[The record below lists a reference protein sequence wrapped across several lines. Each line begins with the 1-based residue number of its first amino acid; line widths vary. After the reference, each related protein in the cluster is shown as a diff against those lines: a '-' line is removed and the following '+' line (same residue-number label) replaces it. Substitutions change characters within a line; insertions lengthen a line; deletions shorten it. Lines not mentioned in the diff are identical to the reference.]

1 MIAAADEGKS
11 GISSAEKYAFFSEL
25 LQSYGRTTLV
35 LHGGSM
41 FGLCH
46 MGVMKTLYECGML
59 PRIICGSY
67 VGAIVASF
75 VCIQDPRDLP
85 GLFSGDRVDL
95 GVFASAKRGGGA
107 SGSWKRKIVRFL
119 KQGHL
124 LDIRVLEQCARDN
137 MGDIT
142 FKEAFQKSGGRI
154 LNIYVY
160 SKRKDEVPVLFN
172 YLTAPDVVIW
182 SAACASCILPGVYD
196 TVTLM
201 TKDERGNL
209 SAWSPLSKQM
219 IKDHKLI

>member
-1 MIAAADEGKS
+1 
-11 GISSAEKYAFFSEL
+11 
-25 LQSYGRTTLV
+25 
-35 LHGGSM
+35 M

-46 MGVMKTLYECGML
+46 MGVMKTLYEAGML

-75 VCIQDPRDLP
+75 VCIQDPQDLP
-85 GLFSGDRVDL
+85 ALFSGNRGVDL
-95 GVFASAKRGGGA
+95 GVFASAKRGTP
-107 SGSWKRKIVRFL
+107 GSTWRRKIVRFL

-142 FKEAFQKSGGRI
+142 FKEAYQKSGGRI

-160 SKRKDEVPVLFN
+160 SKRKHEVPVLLN

-201 TKDERGNL
+201 TKDDRGRL
-209 SAWSPLSKQM
+209 SAWSPLCNDQL
-219 IKDHKLI
+219 LIVLINVSIPLSSQLLFAWNRPK